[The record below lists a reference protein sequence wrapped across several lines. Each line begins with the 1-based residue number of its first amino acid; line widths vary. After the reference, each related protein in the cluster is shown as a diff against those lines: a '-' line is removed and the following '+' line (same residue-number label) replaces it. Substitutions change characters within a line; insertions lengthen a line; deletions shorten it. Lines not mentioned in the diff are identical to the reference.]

1 MFKIILLLSLSIFIL
16 EAKSLRES
24 ISNMFIIGF
33 EGYEVPNKLKEFIK
47 TNSLGGVILFSKNI
61 KDPKSLKL
69 LTTSLQSLNQD
80 NLLIGVDEEGG
91 FVSRLGQKDGFKKS
105 PKAIDVAN
113 SGEEFAKKIY
123 KDMAIMLKNSGINLN
138 FAPCVDLAINPKN
151 RVIVK
156 YGRSFSSDEN
166 EVIKYASIFMNEMQ
180 KERVGSVIKH
190 FPGHGSSLKDSHD
203 GFVDVSDSWSK
214 RELIVFFKLKPKA
227 VMSAH
232 IYNRHL
238 DKDYPA
244 TLSKKTLDILR
255 DNGFN
260 GVIVSDDLQMG
271 AIRKNFDLNET
282 LSLAINSGVDLL
294 LFGNQL
300 SKPEDIEFLVS
311 RVEELVKRG
320 VIDKE
325 SIKKADIRIDKF
337 KRMVGD
343 R

>member
-1 MFKIILLLSLSIFIL
+1 MLKIVLVLSLSIFIL

-33 EGYEVPNKLKEFIK
+33 EGFNAPNKLKNFIK

-61 KDPKSLKL
+61 KDPDTLKE
-69 LTTSLQSLNQD
+69 LTTSLQNLNKD
-80 NLLIGVDEEGG
+80 RLLIGVDEEGG
-91 FVSRLGQKDGFKKS
+91 LVSRLGSLDGFKKT

-113 SGEEFAKKIY
+113 SGEEEAKKSY
-123 KDMAIMLKNSGINLN
+123 KDMAIMLKKSGINLN

-151 RVIVK
+151 SVIVK
-156 YGRSFSSDEN
+156 YGRSFSKDED
-166 EVIKYASIFMNEMQ
+166 EVIKYASIFMNQMQ
-180 KERVGSVIKH
+180 KEGVGSVIKH
-190 FPGHGSSLKDSHD
+190 FPGHGSSLGDSHE

-214 RELIVFFKLKPKA
+214 KELIPFFRLKPKA

-232 IYNRHL
+232 IYNKNI

-244 TLSKKTLDILR
+244 TLSKKTLDLLR
-255 DNGFN
+255 GSGFD

-271 AIRKNFDLNET
+271 AIRKNFDLNQT
-282 LSLAINSGVDLL
+282 LTLAINSGVDLL

-300 SKPEDIEFLVS
+300 SKPEDIEFLVC
-311 RVEELVKRG
+311 RVEELIKRKK
-320 VIDKE
+320 IDKE
-325 SIKKADIRIDKF
+325 SIIRADIKIDKF